1 MAAEKIEGL
10 GELHTAFANISDD
23 MKLRTSRSMV
33 VAAGGV
39 LKKEAKA
46 LAQSQ
51 GLRKTGALIK
61 NIAIKREKMP
71 EGIAQYHLGVR
82 HGRDL
87 GSKAKKALTVGKSGR
102 VVVKY
107 LDDPFYWSFLEFGRN
122 KYKGSTRARNMSGER
137 HRMKT
142 TKTVVGRVQAT
153 PFIGPALVNKRGEAI
168 QAMEERLQKALDK
181 EAGI

>member
-1 MAAEKIEGL
+1 MAVETIYGL
-10 GELHTAFANISDD
+10 GDLRSSFAKISQD
-23 MKLRTSRSMV
+23 MALRTSRAMV

-51 GLRKTGALIK
+51 GLRKTGALIN
-61 NIAIKREKMP
+61 NIAIKRERTP

-87 GSKAKKALTVGKSGR
+87 GRKAATKLKIGKTGR
-102 VVVKY
+102 IVTSY
-107 LDDPFYWSFLEFGRN
+107 LNDPFYWSFLERGRN
-122 KYKGSTRARNMSGER
+122 IYRGTTRAKNMLGTR

-142 TKTVVGRVQAT
+142 TKNVAGRVAAT
-153 PFIGPALVNKRGEAI
+153 PFIAPALTNKRAEAI
-168 QAMEERLQKALDK
+168 EAMQKRLQKTLEKANK
-181 EAGI
+181 

>member
-1 MAAEKIEGL
+1 MVAEKIEGL
-10 GELHTAFANISDD
+10 DALRTAFVNVADD
-23 MKLRTSRSMV
+23 MRLRTSRVMV

-39 LKKEAKA
+39 LKKEAKT

-61 NIAIKREKMP
+61 NIAIKREKTP
-71 EGIAQYHLGVR
+71 DGIAQYNLGVR

-87 GSKAKKALTVGKSGR
+87 GSKAKKALTVGKTGR

-122 KYKGSTRARNMSGER
+122 IYKGSTRARNMSGKR

-142 TKTVVGRVQAT
+142 TKTAVGRVQAT
-153 PFIGPALVNKRGEAI
+153 PFIAPALVNKRDEAI
-168 QAMEERLQKALDK
+168 QAMEERLQKSLDK
-181 EAGI
+181 AGK